1 MYTEVKTT
9 ASAEGL
15 RIGVVVSRYH
25 EKITTALRDAA
36 IEKFL
41 EAGGKEADLK
51 VTSTPGAFE
60 LPVIAHALIK
70 AGDLDAVVTI
80 GCVLAGE
87 TTHDRYI
94 AHAVAG
100 GLAEIT
106 IQTGVPIAF
115 GLLTCQTMAQAK
127 ARSGG
132 EVGNKGAEA
141 MAAAI
146 ETVNTLRAIARKEGK
161 G

>member
-9 ASAEGL
+9 TSAQNL

-25 EKITTALRDAA
+25 EKITTAMRDAA
-36 IEKFL
+36 VEKFA
-41 EAGGKEADLK
+41 EAGGKEENLK
-51 VTSTPGAFE
+51 VVSTPGAFE
-60 LPVIAHALIK
+60 LPAVAHGLVK
-70 AGDLDAVVTI
+70 AGGLDAVVAI
-80 GCVLAGE
+80 GCVLSGE

-94 AHAVAG
+94 SQAVAN
-100 GLAEIT
+100 GLTQIT
-106 IQTGVPIAF
+106 LQTGVPIAF

-127 ARSGG
+127 ARAGG
-132 EVGNKGAEA
+132 EVGNKGTEA

-146 ETVNTLRAIARKEGK
+146 ETVNTLRAIGKTGGK